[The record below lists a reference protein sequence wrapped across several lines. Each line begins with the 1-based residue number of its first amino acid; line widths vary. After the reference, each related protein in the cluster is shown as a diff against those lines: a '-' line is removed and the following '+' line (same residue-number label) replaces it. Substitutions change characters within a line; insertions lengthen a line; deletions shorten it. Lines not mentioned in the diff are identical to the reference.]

1 MVLLRHRQ
9 QRSNTVKWKILQV
22 NTVYILKYLLLGTAA
37 WTLRSCALSYI
48 MYPCGGCYCY
58 FSWSSVI
65 TPTVKISVFLLSLLY
80 LRTSQVPKHKSGV
93 AGAWE
98 APGELLGASTK
109 YHLTPTRSRNTALKG
124 DHICICSWRYA
135 ARMALP
141 YRLLLFIL
149 YCVEFITKAYHR
161 CSDAGTEKQHR
172 QGLEPQK
179 GSVVCWR
186 FLRCT
191 SWVVRDCCVS
201 LH

>member
-1 MVLLRHRQ
+1 MKSPLPCLVLYYVSMRWVLL
-9 QRSNTVKWKILQV
+9 
-22 NTVYILKYLLLGTAA
+22 LLL
-37 WTLRSCALSYI
+37 LVFSYHTH
-48 MYPCGGCYCY
+48 CQD
-58 FSWSSVI
+58 
-65 TPTVKISVFLLSLLY
+65 ISVCPVPSLLMNF
-80 LRTSQVPKHKSGV
+80 PKHKSGV

-98 APGELLGASTK
+98 ASGELLGASTK
-109 YHLTPTRSRNTALKG
+109 YHLTPTRSRNTAPKG
-124 DHICICSWRYA
+124 DHICICSWWYT
-135 ARMALP
+135 ARMALC

-172 QGLEPQK
+172 QSLEPYK
-179 GSVVCWR
+179 GSVVCWG